1 MPADHING
9 TSKTTLQ
16 RPRYIPP
23 SASGDV
29 SLHHLGTPSRPRQ
42 SSFGAHAVGSA
53 ASPIPEAPSPA
64 RMQSNH
70 SMSSPSNPRRPRVS
84 ASAYQ
89 RFDEVA
95 WIVDLSSRIGDA
107 LQSPSHPSAQ
117 VPAAASPSSSSLH
130 NLPRSR
136 SRVRLPR
143 PSKEFRDLQQRIQ
156 LNRVPSPASAAL
168 DADSTHDS
176 SFASDD
182 SLSATQWA
190 ANAQSDFERRRT
202 ELERSRRAVL
212 ERMASSQDAEADS
225 QSEEADALAASDP
238 AVQRSLLAAKSLQ
251 ELMRGGGLQPE
262 DPQVEHAGLADILS
276 SAEPLSSSE
285 LDLGP
290 SALFEANRG
299 ADGAL
304 DIESILQQRARIA
317 ALEDQRQPHPS
328 SSDVAPK
335 KPVIEVLQ
343 ADTALP
349 GSSVSQRALVESD
362 ESSSGSSDDSV
373 SSSDASSSESGSD
386 ADAADTDNA
395 SAASNQI
402 QQASQ
407 TSSAPQPMDQI
418 AIVNGTFT
426 IVPDQSA
433 QTPAAFDLAATRDDV
448 EDSAQYTFEEDA
460 NLDEEFESE
469 ASDADAASDEL
480 DDDEDMVDE
489 DPSTLRDRYAN
500 ASPHD
505 SVFDGPAGDADEPIV
520 LSDSDEGSQS
530 SDEGDSDDDEQVD
543 DQETVEAQDY
553 SLGSQ
558 DQLLDEAPSEHSDDS
573 DAGSDS
579 GSHVLVH
586 DDEIDGESSTHH
598 HSQLLDSSQDAH
610 QGAQVQ
616 NHAEPE
622 LETLSAEVIQPDDHI
637 AADITMHDRASPTD
651 GDGRLF
657 DTYLAEPDSDA
668 MPESEVE
675 PEEVDED
682 LRWSDLDNQQSSHED
697 ISSPHPPQFSSVSS
711 AFRALQGAQALPGFV
726 TASQLQASIETIE
739 SQAQD
744 AVEQASPAAIH
755 AVEQID
761 PLLMEALA
769 SVPNDE
775 RQDQPASKQE
785 DSDGADGAVAAHDAE
800 SSDTSPKLDVPSV
813 PVDVDTVE
821 VDGAISANPPSAS
834 HGTTDQV
841 VVQDKSQQLMHD
853 DEGRQDLTDEKEE
866 DTAADAN
873 RSVASRSDLI
883 EVAQDGA
890 DDIRP
895 APLVL
900 AEADDEKSSPAAEA
914 REDPIAVE
922 EADTIVSATTA
933 PVSAPAEA
941 SIGSASEPAKPTLVR
956 IESTDVLEAD
966 VEDNSEEEVVEQPIL
981 IEPAKVSAPSPLLTP
996 ALDTGVK
1003 SDSGEALGS
1012 AIMPDEDVAIDGSGK
1027 TDVPFSQDDV
1037 NQPAIRVA
1045 TDDEGILSGDLAD
1058 RDTSVERQ
1066 TAPLGAD
1073 SADQTM
1079 DDALADE
1086 KRTDDELGAS
1096 SSVPAKRKAR
1106 AESDTAEQH
1115 PDAEQSSLPNLDG
1128 DDSERVETAPHKKA
1142 KLETD
1147 AGDVS
1152 NELPAVSGSGE
1163 AQKPSNLSPLVMPK
1177 IPATSRVPPS
1187 PASSDRRS
1195 VSSFT
1200 PSANRHGHRHLHG
1213 AAKRNLLSQMTEA
1226 ASTLASNLAAP
1237 LRALPS
1243 LLPIRESP
1251 AAEGQQVQGTDEAID
1266 VGADQG
1272 EHKSSI
1278 PDEDPASSPIA
1289 RSEPAK
1295 FTITT
1300 RSHCLYRRLQLSG
1313 VTGSPVFLVPGCS
1326 INHEDAR
1333 DEHAQ
1338 DLGEASEQNSDD
1350 WVDVDPDFLPLEV
1363 HHMLSRIVGLQILR
1377 EGIFA
1382 EPNSAAA
1389 ELVAASYDFDMDLQQ
1404 TADDEQG
1411 SPKAFAVDQDNP
1423 MEATPID
1430 DLPHPVPGTP
1440 PRASQHIKV
1449 SESTRKAATASPQR
1463 RSPRRSDPSNAD
1475 ANYLPEDERK
1485 SLQRERHSTAA
1496 APGDVSIASLE
1507 EHVDEEARDSGDPDD
1522 LHLHQGDDDAGG
1534 NGEATDSTS
1543 GTAPVPIAS
1552 QAKKRRG
1559 RPRKSAA
1566 AATDT
1571 GNTAPEADKV
1581 LIPKALARGRGGRQ
1595 RTESGDHRNAGN
1607 ADDAGDES
1615 REPGVNQEAAE
1626 TIAASRPRRSG
1637 RVRQDQEEAELLDP
1651 QDKKPDQVEVESDK
1665 LEAQRDETPP
1675 QAEAD
1680 SEKPLTPARK
1690 RKRVPKASSSQVS
1703 AAEADKSEEK
1713 DQVADAKQPRRSRRS
1728 QGGNR
1733 APSTSPTKTTPR
1745 KSPKRKVLKL
1755 N

>member
-1 MPADHING
+1 
-9 TSKTTLQ
+9 
-16 RPRYIPP
+16 
-23 SASGDV
+23 
-29 SLHHLGTPSRPRQ
+29 
-42 SSFGAHAVGSA
+42 
-53 ASPIPEAPSPA
+53 
-64 RMQSNH
+64 
-70 SMSSPSNPRRPRVS
+70 
-84 ASAYQ
+84 
-89 RFDEVA
+89 
-95 WIVDLSSRIGDA
+95 
-107 LQSPSHPSAQ
+107 
-117 VPAAASPSSSSLH
+117 
-130 NLPRSR
+130 
-136 SRVRLPR
+136 
-143 PSKEFRDLQQRIQ
+143 
-156 LNRVPSPASAAL
+156 
-168 DADSTHDS
+168 
-176 SFASDD
+176 
-182 SLSATQWA
+182 
-190 ANAQSDFERRRT
+190 
-202 ELERSRRAVL
+202 
-212 ERMASSQDAEADS
+212 MASSHDAEAELHP
-225 QSEEADALAASDP
+225 EEAHAPAASDP

-262 DPQVEHAGLADILS
+262 DSQVEQAGLTDILS
-276 SAEPLSSSE
+276 SAEPLSSSD

-317 ALEDQRQPHPS
+317 ALEEQRQPHPS
-328 SSDVAPK
+328 SSGSTPK
-335 KPVIEVLQ
+335 RPVIEVLQ
-343 ADTALP
+343 GDTAVP
-349 GSSVSQRALVESD
+349 SSSVSQRALVESD
-362 ESSSGSSDDSV
+362 ESSSGSSDDSD
-373 SSSDASSSESGSD
+373 SSSDASSSDFGSD
-386 ADAADTDNA
+386 ADAADTENA
-395 SAASNQI
+395 SAVPTQI
-402 QQASQ
+402 QQVGQ
-407 TSSAPQPMDQI
+407 TSSPPQPMDQI

-426 IVPDQSA
+426 IVPAQTA

-448 EDSAQYTFEEDA
+448 EDSVQYTFEEDA
-460 NLDEEFESE
+460 RLDEEFESE

-480 DDDEDMVDE
+480 DDDEDMDDE
-489 DPSTLRDRYAN
+489 DPSTLRDQYAN

-530 SDEGDSDDDEQVD
+530 SDEGDSDEDEQVD
-543 DQETVEAQDY
+543 GQETIEAQDY

-558 DQLLDEAPSEHSDDS
+558 DQLLDEVPSERSDDS

-616 NHAEPE
+616 HHAEPE
-622 LETLSAEVIQPDDHI
+622 LEILSSEVIQPDDQI
-637 AADITMHDRASPTD
+637 AADIIMQDRASPTE

-657 DTYLAEPDSDA
+657 DTYLAEPDSDGV
-668 MPESEVE
+668 PESEVE

-682 LRWSDLDNQQSSHED
+682 LRWSDLDNQQSSRED

-739 SQAQD
+739 SQAQN
-744 AVEQASPAAIH
+744 AVEQASPAAIQ

-761 PLLMEALA
+761 PLLTEALA
-769 SVPNDE
+769 SVPDDE
-775 RQDQPASKQE
+775 RQDQSASKPE
-785 DSDGADGAVAAHDAE
+785 DSDAADGAVAAQDAE
-800 SSDTSPKLDVPSV
+800 SSDTSPKLDVPSIAV
-813 PVDVDTVE
+813 EVDTVE
-821 VDGAISANPPSAS
+821 VDGAISGNPPSAS
-834 HGTTDQV
+834 HGTADQV
-841 VVQDKSQQLMHD
+841 VVQDKSQQPIHD

-866 DTAADAN
+866 EPAADVN
-873 RSVASRSDLI
+873 RIVASRSDLV
-883 EVAQDGA
+883 EVAHDGA
-890 DDIRP
+890 DDIRA
-895 APLVL
+895 APLGL
-900 AEADDEKSSPAAEA
+900 AKTDDEKPSPAVEA
-914 REDPIAVE
+914 HENAFAVE
-922 EADTIVSATTA
+922 EEDTIVGATTA

-941 SIGSASEPAKPTLVR
+941 SIASASEPAKPTLVR

-966 VEDNSEEEVVEQPIL
+966 VEDNSEEEVVEQPIH
-981 IEPAKVSAPSPLLTP
+981 IKPAKASAPSPLLTP
-996 ALDTGVK
+996 ALDTAVE

-1012 AIMPDEDVAIDGSGK
+1012 AIVPDEDVAIDGSGK
-1027 TDVPFSQDDV
+1027 IDVPSSQDDV
-1037 NQPAIRVA
+1037 NQPSIRVA

-1066 TAPLGAD
+1066 AAPLAAD

-1096 SSVPAKRKAR
+1096 SSVPAKRKGR
-1106 AESDTAEQH
+1106 AESDLAEQH
-1115 PDAEQSSLPNLDG
+1115 PDTDHLSLPNLDG

-1152 NELPAVSGSGE
+1152 NELPAVSGSEE
-1163 AQKPSNLSPLVMPK
+1163 AQKPNIPSPLVMPK
-1177 IPATSRVPPS
+1177 APSTSRVPPS

-1251 AAEGQQVQGTDEAID
+1251 AAEGQQVQGTDEVSD

-1272 EHKSSI
+1272 EHRSSI
-1278 PDEDPASSPIA
+1278 RDEDPASSPIA

-1313 VTGSPVFLVPGCS
+1313 VAGSPVFLVPGCS

-1389 ELVAASYDFDMDLQQ
+1389 DLVAASYDFDMDLQQ

-1411 SPKAFAVDQDNP
+1411 SPKAFAVDQENL
-1423 MEATPID
+1423 MEASPVD
-1430 DLPHPVPGTP
+1430 DLPRPESGTP
-1440 PRASQHIKV
+1440 PRASQHMKV
-1449 SESTRKAATASPQR
+1449 SDSTRKAATASPQR

-1485 SLQRERHSTAA
+1485 HLQRERHSTAA

-1507 EHVDEEARDSGDPDD
+1507 EHVDEEAHDSGDLDD
-1522 LHLHQGDDDAGG
+1522 LDLHQGDDDAGG
-1534 NGEATDSTS
+1534 NREATNSTS
-1543 GTAPVPIAS
+1543 GAAPVPIAS
-1552 QAKKRRG
+1552 QVKKRRG

-1571 GNTAPEADKV
+1571 ENTAPEADKV
-1581 LIPKALARGRGGRQ
+1581 LVPKAKARARGERQ
-1595 RTESGDHRNAGN
+1595 RTESGDQPNAGSD
-1607 ADDAGDES
+1607 DDAADEPKQP
-1615 REPGVNQEAAE
+1615 EVDQEAAE
-1626 TIAASRPRRSG
+1626 SIAASRPRRSG
-1637 RVRQDQEEAELLDP
+1637 RGRQEPDPRAGLDSP
-1651 QDKKPDQVEVESDK
+1651 DKKSDQADQAVDDSENSVTRHGTRSSREDKAEVEPGK
-1665 LEAQRDETPP
+1665 LEAPRDETPP

-1680 SEKPLTPARK
+1680 AEKPSTPARK
-1690 RKRVPKASSSQVS
+1690 RKRAPKVSSSQVS
-1703 AAEADKSEEK
+1703 AAEADMPEDK
-1713 DQVADAKQPRRSRRS
+1713 DQIADAKQPRRSRRS

-1733 APSTSPTKTTPR
+1733 APSMSPTKTTPR